1 MHVTSTVLINV
12 YYLTNSQCIHSTYH
26 HTQPTS
32 GLLMKRLLTLLL
44 LSGILLPSV
53 ACKTTYVSDQ
63 DEPRID
69 DYAMSLRL
77 DRRDLD
83 RLYDDNISQLMT
95 SNIVDMWERQAAQST
110 PPVVAIFPMRNETTE
125 HIGPQLEALLSK
137 FETDLVQKTPV
148 DVVDHASQPELI
160 AEIQAQQS
168 AAYDPQRV
176 ADVGRQLGAQYIVT
190 GKVYDAA
197 ERVADER
204 RVQYFMFVQIIDVS
218 TGAIKFQNESKVT
231 KGLIR

>member
-1 MHVTSTVLINV
+1 MSDCFFSSRQPHRFIMTRSLLLKTS
-12 YYLTNSQCIHSTYH
+12 
-26 HTQPTS
+26 
-32 GLLMKRLLTLLL
+32 LLAALL
-44 LSGILLPSV
+44 LSIPTSFG
-53 ACKTTYVSDQ
+53 CKTHYVSDQ

-83 RLYDDNISQLMT
+83 RLYDENITALM
-95 SNIVDMWERQAAQST
+95 SSRIVEKWERAAAQSSNA
-110 PPVVAIFPMRNETTE
+110 PVVAIFPMRNETTE

-148 DVVDHASQPELI
+148 DVVDRASQPELI
-160 AEIQAQQS
+160 SEIYTQQS
-168 AAYDPQRV
+168 DAYDPQRV
-176 ADVGRQLGAQYIVT
+176 AEAGRQLGAQYIVT

-204 RVQYFMFVQIIDVS
+204 RVQYFMFVQIVDVS
-218 TGAIKFQNESKVT
+218 TGAIQFQNESMVT

>member
-1 MHVTSTVLINV
+1 MMRSLQLKI
-12 YYLTNSQCIHSTYH
+12 S
-26 HTQPTS
+26 
-32 GLLMKRLLTLLL
+32 L
-44 LSGILLPSV
+44 LSTALILLSSLSTG
-53 ACKTTYVSDQ
+53 CRTTYVSDQ

-83 RLYDDNISQLMT
+83 RLYDDNITALM
-95 SNIVDMWERQAAQST
+95 SSRIVEQWERAAAQST
-110 PPVVAIFPMRNETTE
+110 NAPVVAIFPMRNETTE

-148 DVVDHASQPELI
+148 DVVDRASQPELI
-160 AEIQAQQS
+160 SEIYTQHTD
-168 AAYDPQRV
+168 AYDPQRV
-176 ADVGRQLGAQYIVT
+176 AEAGRQLGAQYIVT
-190 GKVYDAA
+190 GKVYDSA

-204 RVQYFMFVQIIDVS
+204 RVQYFMFVQIVDVS
-218 TGAIKFQNESKVT
+218 TGAIKFQNESKIT

>member
-1 MHVTSTVLINV
+1 MTRS
-12 YYLTNSQCIHSTYH
+12 
-26 HTQPTS
+26 
-32 GLLMKRLLTLLL
+32 RLLTTSLLAAAIL
-44 LSGILLPSV
+44 LSTSALIG
-53 ACKTTYVSDQ
+53 CRTTYVSDQ

-83 RLYDDNISQLMT
+83 RLYDDNITALMG
-95 SNIVDMWERQAAQST
+95 SRIVEQWERAAAQSSNA
-110 PPVVAIFPMRNETTE
+110 PVVAIFPMRNETTE

-148 DVVDHASQPELI
+148 DVVDRASQPELI
-160 AEIQAQQS
+160 SEIYTQHTE
-168 AAYDPQRV
+168 AYDPQRV
-176 ADVGRQLGAQYIVT
+176 AEAGRQLGAQYIVT

-204 RVQYFMFVQIIDVS
+204 RVQYFMFVQIVDVS
-218 TGAIKFQNESKVT
+218 TGAIKFQNESKIT